1 MSAPPAYLFH
11 GGVLKASGVVHVGRA
26 PARVLSYVRDARGY
40 ARGLVV
46 EHHLEQARLAAAGG
60 DECQRRSWVAAV
72 ADLVRWLNG
81 DTSLGGAP

>member
-1 MSAPPAYLFH
+1 MSAPPAHLFH
-11 GGVLKASGVVHVGRA
+11 GGVLKAAGVVHVGRA
-26 PARVLSYVRDARGY
+26 PARVRSYVRDARGY
-40 ARGLVV
+40 SRGLMV
-46 EHHLEQARLAAAGG
+46 EHHIEEARRVARQG